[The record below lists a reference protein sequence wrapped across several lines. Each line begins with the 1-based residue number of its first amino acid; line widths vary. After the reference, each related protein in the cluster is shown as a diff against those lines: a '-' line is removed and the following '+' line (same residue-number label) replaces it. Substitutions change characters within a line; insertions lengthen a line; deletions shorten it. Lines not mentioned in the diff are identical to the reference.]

1 MNHENSYAILVIVRD
16 EMHYNA
22 QLFENLLLKCLSLC
36 SSYYWKILVCQWVLP
51 FTATSQQEVQSADII
66 KEKGSPQKET
76 SAWKRL
82 ETFTVFLKVS
92 SPT

>member
-1 MNHENSYAILVIVRD
+1 MKCTIMQNFSKPAFEMSVLVL
-16 EMHYNA
+16 Y
-22 QLFENLLLKCLSLC
+22 
-36 SSYYWKILVCQWVLP
+36 SYYWKILVCQWVLP

-66 KEKGSPQKET
+66 NEKGSPQKET